1 MMIIYHH
8 HYHQLSRFTLTL
20 QCKCTEAARNCVSID
35 RFTWYSNVYLY
46 VVVKEIVPRNSVN
59 VFNKA
64 KTTVIYWVWG
74 EKKEKLGFE
83 IFPHVKPV
91 LTGLM
96 TTCFPPYLSAK
107 QTFCNA
113 NWKWIDHLIFTTH
126 LFLRYLDQKIM
137 INWC

>member
-1 MMIIYHH
+1 MFLTKQKL
-8 HYHQLSRFTLTL
+8 QLSIGYEG
-20 QCKCTEAARNCVSID
+20 K
-35 RFTWYSNVYLY
+35 
-46 VVVKEIVPRNSVN
+46 
-59 VFNKA
+59 
-64 KTTVIYWVWG
+64 
-74 EKKEKLGFE
+74 KKEKLGFE

-137 INWC
+137 IKLMLRNNVKCAPVTRRTYITTTVVTSRRVMTSHISMYNVDGPLLIFKIIRKKVII